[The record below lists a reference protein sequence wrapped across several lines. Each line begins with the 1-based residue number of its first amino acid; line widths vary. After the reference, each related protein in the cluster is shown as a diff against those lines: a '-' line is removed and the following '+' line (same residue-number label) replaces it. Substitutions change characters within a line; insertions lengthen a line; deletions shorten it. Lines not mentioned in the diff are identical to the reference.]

1 MDRGYLDAGVM
12 NNVDTMGM
20 KYIVPARDN
29 PKVLRLKRKD
39 TNYSERKDLS
49 FLVVNDSIDS
59 GREVAK
65 ASFVHVK
72 YHKDGKLHDFSFYTN
87 IEVTEDNVENLA
99 ETYRE
104 RWSIENGYGEKMVFE
119 EKTHSPDIGVRY
131 FIFYFSVLIYN
142 LWILIN
148 LMRRLSG
155 QTWIIFMDFVIDMK
169 KGRWGSIIGDYG

>member
-1 MDRGYLDAGVM
+1 MSKLKGSRSLR
-12 NNVDTMGM
+12 M

-29 PKVLRLKRKD
+29 PEVLRLKKKD
-39 TNYSERKDLS
+39 TDYSERNDLS
-49 FLVVNDSIDS
+49 SLVVNDSIDS

-87 IEVTEDNVENLA
+87 IEATEDNVENLA

-131 FIFYFSVLIYN
+131 FIFYYSVLIYN
-142 LWILIN
+142 LWILTN
-148 LMRRLSG
+148 PMRRLSG
-155 QTWIIFMDFVIDMK
+155 LEWIIFMDFVIDMK
-169 KGRWGSIIGDYG
+169 MGRWGSITGDFG